1 MSKKDKSHSKTS
13 TSGKKV
19 VVGYD
24 EYVNKR
30 TGEVEEFAVMRA
42 TQADWNFEK
51 LWLFKLVELLDLVGN
66 SKVRVLVWMLENRD
80 SENRIIATQSVIAE
94 GAGVSLKTVSRLL
107 GEMREEDLI
116 SSPQNG
122 VYRLT
127 PDLIWKGS
135 HPSRMNILM
144 QFRKEAQDSENEDAE
159 YESLQGAAE

>member
-1 MSKKDKSHSKTS
+1 MAQSKKSTYKTS
-13 TSGKKV
+13 TSGKRV

-24 EYVNKR
+24 HYINQR
-30 TGEVEEFAVMRA
+30 TGELEEFAVMRA
-42 TQADWNFEK
+42 TQADWNFDK

-80 SENRIIATQSVIAE
+80 SENRIIATQDAIAE
-94 GAGVSLKTVSRLL
+94 GSGVSRRTVSRLL
-107 GEMREEDLI
+107 GEMREENLI

-122 VYRLT
+122 IYRLT

-144 QFRKEAQDSENEDAE
+144 QFHKEAEAPENENTE
-159 YESLQGAAE
+159 HESSQGAAE